1 MATTPELLALSQF
14 SSMKGE
20 AFALHNDAGA
30 ALPVILVE
38 AQALSAPP
46 GAARVPFTLLFQG
59 PGQPALPQATYG
71 LAHAALGP
79 APLDIFLV
87 PVSRGPA
94 GVRYEAV
101 FN

>member
-1 MATTPELLALSQF
+1 MAATLMAMAQF
-14 SSMKGE
+14 SSLQGE
-20 AFALHNDAGA
+20 AFALHTADGA
-30 ALPVILVE
+30 ALPVVLVE
-38 AQALSAPP
+38 AQELSAPP
-46 GAARVPFTLLFQG
+46 GAARVPFTLLFEG
-59 PGQPALPQATYG
+59 PGQAALQQATYG
-71 LAHAALGP
+71 LAHQALGP